1 MLTAPGGRTL
11 TNLTVPTVFGLL
23 GMVAFNLADTFFVGQ
38 LGTQPLAAMGFTFPV
53 VMVVL
58 SIANGIGRTAAR

>member
-1 MLTAPGGRTL
+1 MLTAPVGQTL
-11 TNLTVPTVFGLL
+11 TNLTIPTVFGLL

-38 LGTQPLAAMGFTFPV
+38 LGTQPLAAMSFTFPV